1 MDLDVVQCKSC
12 KIHQAIDAESSKT
25 IFKCTVCTLEQ
36 DKSVLFSGSGPDCR
50 QIVRERNDKI
60 METEEIHSE
69 LVPKVHMNDDR
80 KMQSSS
86 IQCDNIGPTGNRWKN
101 YLEAESDDSE

>member
-36 DKSVLFSGSGPDCR
+36 DKSVLFSGSGSDCR
-50 QIVRERNDKI
+50 QFVRERNNMI

-69 LVPKVHMNDDR
+69 PVPKVRMNDDR
-80 KMQSSS
+80 RKQSSS
-86 IQCDNIGPTGNRWKN
+86 IQCDYIGPTGSRWKN
-101 YLEAESDDSE
+101 YVEAESDDSE